1 MPNDYLSNMSHLLN
15 KLPINAVIY
24 RYINNDFTFIDF
36 NKMAEK
42 TEKISKGELIG
53 KHLTDIFPKAKE
65 FGLFDLLVKAYET
78 GLEQELD
85 IGFYE
90 DERVSGW
97 RHNIINRLENG
108 DLIVTYTDK
117 TEQKSLEKEFQI
129 KSKQFEEAQQI
140 AHLGSWTWDIN
151 TNKILWS
158 DEVFRIFGE
167 KPQSFIPTYDKFLSY
182 LNKKDKKLLQEA
194 VEKAIKNKTTYNF
207 EHRIMWDKKQI
218 SYVHE
223 SGNATYDELGNA
235 ISMTGTVLDISERK
249 HFEIQEAQRHKKT
262 QEYQDALLN
271 WAQVDYNNL
280 EDALKQATKI
290 SAQTLKVERASIW
303 LYKDDES
310 KLECIS
316 MYSSKEALYIEG
328 GILEIDKYPS
338 YFHSL
343 TKGDPLVINDTLT
356 HEATIEFTK
365 DYLIPFNIKSMLDY
379 PIMHAGKLVGVFCNE
394 HTKEIREWTEE
405 DLSFSSAISK
415 NVSLA
420 FEIEKRKIAES
431 KVYRLTQLLETS
443 ETIVF
448 YWNAEDN
455 WPVEYVS
462 NNIQKFGYSQEQFLS
477 ADIQYMDIIH
487 PDDKIKVAQEVTEH
501 TSNHIDR
508 FSQVYRILTADGQIR
523 WIDDRTVIERDR
535 KGIPTNYLG
544 TIIDI
549 TEHKAVENKLQSL
562 GLIVDNSINE
572 IYIFDAKSLKF
583 TYINNSAKKNIGYS
597 LEEMKQITPV
607 DIKPEYNKF
616 TFNDFL
622 KPLLENQ
629 KEFLILETIYQRKDF
644 STYNAEI
651 RIQKMSFDG
660 KNQVVVVAQDIS
672 ERKKALEQIEEN
684 EEKFRKISENALMG
698 IFIYQEKYVY
708 ANDAFSN
715 MTEYS
720 LPEIYNLHPW
730 DVIAEDFQEQ
740 VKQMVERRLN
750 GEKFP
755 KAYSDINILTK
766 SGQVKIVRASTQTI
780 KYKDAYA
787 GVGTLIDITDIV
799 KTKQEL
805 KLLAQ
810 AIGQMNELVR
820 ITDKE
825 GVLTYINEAVVAHS
839 GYKEIELIGK
849 DISIFRSGKHD
860 KLFYQDLWATI
871 SSAQVYKNTIINK
884 KKDNNLYYE
893 ETTITPILDDEG
905 NISNYVSTSQDIT
918 ERVVMEEKMK
928 TLATRDSLT
937 GIYNRY
943 RTNEEIDSEI
953 IRIKRNPSLFAL
965 LMFDIDHFKLVNDTY
980 GHDVGDYVLQEL
992 SKAILNNIRESDKFG
1007 RWGGEEFMLIL
1018 PETNKEEAM
1027 KLAEKLRN
1035 TIASCIFKDV
1045 SKVTVSVGVT
1055 TCNAEDTKEELIK
1068 RVDNALYKAKEDGRN
1083 RIQFY

>member
-1 MPNDYLSNMSHLLN
+1 MSDKYLSNISPLLN
-15 KLPINAVIY
+15 KLPINTVIY

-53 KHLTDIFPKAKE
+53 KYLTDIFPKAKE
-65 FGLFDLLVKAYET
+65 FGLFDLLVKAHET

-90 DERVSGW
+90 DDRVSGW

-108 DLIVTYTDK
+108 DLMVTYTDMS
-117 TEQKSLEKEFQI
+117 EQKSLEKELQL
-129 KSKQFEEAQQI
+129 KNKQFEEAQQL
-140 AHLGSWTWDIN
+140 AHLGSWTWDMKTDEIS
-151 TNKILWS
+151 WS

-167 KPQSFIPTYDKFLSY
+167 EPQSFTPTYDKFLSY
-182 LNKKDKKLLQEA
+182 LNKKDKKSFQEA
-194 VEKAIKNKTTYNF
+194 VENAIKNKTTYNF
-207 EHRIMWDKKQI
+207 EHKIQWDKKLI

-223 SGNATYDELGNA
+223 SGNTTYDELGNA

-249 HFEIQEAQRHKKT
+249 HFEIQEAQRHQKT
-262 QEYQDALLN
+262 QEYQYALLK

-290 SAQTLKVERASIW
+290 SVQTLKVERTSIW
-303 LYKDDES
+303 LYRDDES

-316 MYSSKEALYIEG
+316 MYSSKEELYIKG

-343 TKGDPLVINDTLT
+343 TKGNPLVINDVLT
-356 HEATIEFTK
+356 NEATLEFTK

-379 PIMHAGKLVGVFCNE
+379 PIMNEGKLVGVVCNE

-420 FEIEKRKIAES
+420 LEIEKRKIAES
-431 KVYRLTQLLETS
+431 KVHRLTQLLDTS

-448 YWNAEDN
+448 YWSAEDN

-462 NNIQKFGYSQEQFLS
+462 SNIQKFGYSQERFLS
-477 ADIQYMDIIH
+477 ADIHYIDIIH
-487 PDDKIKVAQEVTEH
+487 PDDKIKVAQEVAEY
-501 TSNHIDR
+501 TSNHTDR

-535 KGIPTNYLG
+535 NGVPTNYLG

-549 TEHKAVENKLQSL
+549 TEHKEVENKLQSL

-583 TYINNSAKKNIGYS
+583 TYINNSAKKNIGYT

-616 TFNDFL
+616 TFNDLL

-629 KEFLILETIYQRKDF
+629 KEFLILETIHQRKDF
-644 STYNAEI
+644 STYTAEI
-651 RIQKMSFDG
+651 RIQKMSLDG

-672 ERKKALEQIEEN
+672 ERKKALLQIEEN
-684 EEKFRKISENALMG
+684 EEKFRNISENALMG

-708 ANDAFSN
+708 ANDAFAN
-715 MTEYS
+715 ITEYS
-720 LPEIYNLHPW
+720 IPEIYNLHPW
-730 DVIAEDFQEQ
+730 DIAVKDFHEQ
-740 VKQMVERRLN
+740 AKQMVKRRLS

-755 KAYSDINILTK
+755 KVYSDINIVTK
-766 SGQVKIVRASTQTI
+766 NGQVKIMRASTQTI
-780 KYKDAYA
+780 KYKGGYA
-787 GVGTLIDITDIV
+787 GVGTLIDITDI
-799 KTKQEL
+799 KRTKQEL

-810 AIGQMNELVR
+810 AIGQMDELVR
-820 ITDKE
+820 ITDKK

-839 GYKEIELIGK
+839 GYKEVELIGK
-849 DISIFRSGKHD
+849 SISLFKSGKHD
-860 KLFYQDLWATI
+860 KLFYKKLWATI
-871 SSAQVYKNTIINK
+871 SSGQIFRSTITNK

-905 NISNYVSTSQDIT
+905 NIRNYVSTSQDIT
-918 ERVVMEEKMK
+918 QRVIMEEKMK
-928 TLATRDSLT
+928 KLATRDSLT

-943 RTNEEIDSEI
+943 QTNEEIDSQI
-953 IRIKRNPSLFAL
+953 IRIKRYSGSFAL

-980 GHDVGDYVLQEL
+980 GHDVGDYILQEL
-992 SKAILNNIRESDKFG
+992 SKTILNNIRESDKFG

-1018 PETNKEEAM
+1018 PETNKEEAI

-1035 TIASCIFKDV
+1035 AIASYIFKDV

-1055 TCNAEDTKEELIK
+1055 TFNADDTKEELIK